1 MKNMNSWSNFKRD
14 NTKEE
19 DLNDEIDVISNPA
32 LIYSQ
37 IDVNNLFLIIKK
49 LPLTTRRLYNVL

>member
-49 LPLTTRRLYNVL
+49 LT